1 MTGRPVE
8 LHPEDLQVKEHGLE
22 REGKLAIRAARRLGV
37 VGVLGAMGA
46 LLLSSSALG
55 AVIEPNTFGDEN
67 GGGGSCSLR
76 EAVLSA
82 NTDTAFGGC
91 SAGAGPDTIPLG
103 GGTFVLSIPPGTT
116 GDDKI
121 EGDLDVA
128 GPLTITHT
136 GLAPAVIDGN
146 GIDRVVQVLPTGNL
160 TASGLTIR
168 DGRTGQSGAGIRNE
182 GSLNISSATVTGNES
197 TASFG
202 GGIANTSTGTL
213 VLTNVTISGNR
224 AENDSGG
231 IDQGPGGQANLNNV
245 TITGNTADTNG
256 NGGGGGGLVAK
267 GTVNLRNTI
276 IAGNKDF
283 SEPGVGASPNCS
295 GGPISRGNNLIADGT
310 GCGFA
315 SRNGDQINVKP
326 LLGPLANNGGST
338 FTHALLAGSPAINAG
353 AKGDTPTDQRG
364 VPRKAADIGAY
375 EFARC
380 GGRVVNRVGTSGKDK
395 LVGTNKADGI
405 LGLGGKDIL
414 KGRAG
419 GDGLCGGKGKDTLIG
434 GKGKDKLKGGKGKD
448 KLKGGPGKDVQI
460 Q

>member
-1 MTGRPVE
+1 
-8 LHPEDLQVKEHGLE
+8 
-22 REGKLAIRAARRLGV
+22 
-37 VGVLGAMGA
+37 MGA
-46 LLLSSSALG
+46 LLVSSPALG
-55 AVIEPNTFGDEN
+55 AVITPTTFGDEN
-67 GGGGSCSLR
+67 GGGADCSLR
-76 EAVLSA
+76 EAILAA
-82 NTDTAFGGC
+82 NTDAAFGGC
-91 SAGAGPDTIPLG
+91 PAGGGADTIPLG
-103 GGTFVLSIPPGTT
+103 AGTYGLSIPPGTT
-116 GDDKI
+116 GDGSL

-136 GLAPAVIDGN
+136 GLASAVIDGN
-146 GIDRVVQVLPTGNL
+146 GIDRVLQVLPTGNL

-168 DGRTGQSGAGIRNE
+168 NGRTTQSGAGIRNE
-182 GSLNISSATVTGNES
+182 GNLNLSSATLTGNET

-202 GGIANTSTGTL
+202 GGIANASTGSL

-231 IDQGPGGQANLNNV
+231 IDQGPAGQANLNNV
-245 TITGNTADTNG
+245 TITGNTADTDA

-295 GGPISRGNNLIADGT
+295 GSPISQGNNLIADRT

-315 SRNGDQINVKP
+315 PRGGDETNVKP

-338 FTHALLAGSPAINAG
+338 LTHALLAGSPAINAG
-353 AKGDTPTDQRG
+353 GKGATPADQRG
-364 VPRKAADIGAY
+364 VPRRAPDIGAY

-380 GGRVVNRVGTSGKDK
+380 GGRVVNRVGTSGMDT
-395 LVGTNKADGI
+395 LVGTKRADGI
-405 LGLGGKDIL
+405 LGLGGMDIL
-414 KGRAG
+414 QGRAG
-419 GDGLCGGKGKDTLIG
+419 TDGLCGGNGKDTLLGGKGKDTLV
-434 GKGKDKLKGGKGKD
+434 GGKGKD

>member
-1 MTGRPVE
+1 
-8 LHPEDLQVKEHGLE
+8 
-22 REGKLAIRAARRLGV
+22 
-37 VGVLGAMGA
+37 MGA
-46 LLLSSSALG
+46 LLLSSPALG
-55 AVIEPNTFGDEN
+55 AVITPSTFGDEN
-67 GGGGSCSLR
+67 GGGADCSLR
-76 EAVLSA
+76 EAILAA
-82 NTDTAFGGC
+82 NTDAAFGGC
-91 SAGAGPDTIPLG
+91 PAGGGADTIPLG
-103 GGTFVLSIPPGTT
+103 AGTYGLSIPAGTT
-116 GDDKI
+116 GDGSL

-146 GIDRVVQVLPTGNL
+146 GIDRVVHVLPTGNL

-168 DGRTGQSGAGIRNE
+168 NGRTTLSGAGIRNE
-182 GSLNISSATVTGNES
+182 GNLNLSSATLTGNET

-202 GGIANTSTGTL
+202 GGIANASMGSL

-245 TITGNTADTNG
+245 TITGNTADSDA
-256 NGGGGGGLVAK
+256 NGGGGGGLMAK
-267 GTVNLRNTI
+267 GTVKLRNTI

-283 SEPGVGASPNCS
+283 SAPGVGASPNC
-295 GGPISRGNNLIADGT
+295 GGNPISQGNNLIADRT
-310 GCGFA
+310 GCDFA
-315 SRNGDQINVKP
+315 PRGGDKLDVNP

-338 FTHALLAGSPAINAG
+338 LTHALLAGSPAINAG
-353 AKGDTPTDQRG
+353 AKGVTPADQRG
-364 VPRKAADIGAY
+364 VPRRTPDIGAY

-395 LVGTNKADGI
+395 LVGTRKADGI

-419 GDGLCGGKGKDTLIG
+419 SDGLCGGKGKDTLIGGKGKDTLIG
-434 GKGKDKLKGGKGKD
+434 GKGKDKLKGG
-448 KLKGGPGKDVQI
+448 PGKDVQI

>member
-1 MTGRPVE
+1 LVTRT
-8 LHPEDLQVKEHGLE
+8 
-22 REGKLAIRAARRLGV
+22 ARRLGI
-37 VGVLGAMGA
+37 VGVLGALGA
-46 LLLSSSALG
+46 LLLSSPALG
-55 AVIEPNTFGDEN
+55 AVITPTTFGDEN
-67 GGGGSCSLR
+67 GGGTDCSLR
-76 EAVLSA
+76 EAILA
-82 NTDTAFGGC
+82 ADTDAAFGGC
-91 SAGAGPDTIPLG
+91 PAGGGADTIPLG
-103 GGTFVLSIPPGTT
+103 AGTYGLSIPPGST
-116 GDDKI
+116 GDGSL

-168 DGRTGQSGAGIRNE
+168 NGRTTQSGAGIRNE
-182 GSLNISSATVTGNES
+182 GNVNLSNATLTGNES

-231 IDQGPGGQANLNNV
+231 LDQGPGGQANLNNV

-256 NGGGGGGLVAK
+256 NGGGGGGVVAK
-267 GTVNLRNTI
+267 GTVNLRSTI
-276 IAGNKDF
+276 IAGNNDI
-283 SEPGVGASPNCS
+283 SEPGVGASPNCIGS
-295 GGPISRGNNLIADGT
+295 PISQGNNLIADRT
-310 GCGFA
+310 GCAFA
-315 SRNGDQINVKP
+315 PRGGDLTNVKP

-353 AKGDTPTDQRG
+353 GRGVTPADQRG
-364 VPRKAADIGAY
+364 VPRRAPDIGAY
-375 EFARC
+375 EFAKC
-380 GGRVVNRVGTSGKDK
+380 GGRVVDRVGTSGKDK
-395 LVGTNKADGI
+395 LLGTKKANGI

-419 GDGLCGGKGKDTLIG
+419 TDGLCGGKGKDTLMG
-434 GKGKDKLKGGKGKD
+434 GKGKDVC
-448 KLKGGPGKDVQI
+448 KGGPGKDKLRCGPGKDMQI

>member
-1 MTGRPVE
+1 MM
-8 LHPEDLQVKEHGLE
+8 
-22 REGKLAIRAARRLGV
+22 RAAERLGV
-37 VGVLGAMGA
+37 VGVLGSLGA

-67 GGGGSCSLR
+67 GGGGGCSLR

-82 NTDTAFGGC
+82 NTDSAFGGC
-91 SAGAGPDTIPLG
+91 PAGAGADTIPLA
-103 GGTFVLSIPPGTT
+103 GGTYVLSIPPGTT
-116 GDDKI
+116 GDGNL

-136 GLAPAVIDGN
+136 GLAPAVIDGS
-146 GIDRVVQVLPTGNL
+146 GIDRVLHVLPTGSL

-168 DGRTGQSGAGIRNE
+168 NGRTTQSGAGSRNE
-182 GSLNISSATVTGNES
+182 GSLNLSDATLTGNET

-202 GGIANTSTGTL
+202 GGIANAGAGSL
-213 VLTNVTISGNR
+213 ALTNVTISGNR

-231 IDQGPGGQANLNNV
+231 IDEGPDGHATLNNV
-245 TITGNTADTNG
+245 TITGNTADTDG
-256 NGGGGGGLVAK
+256 DGGSGGGLRAK
-267 GTVNLRNTI
+267 GTVNLRNTL
-276 IAGNKDF
+276 IAGNQDF
-283 SEPGVGASPNCS
+283 SAPGVGASPDCAGS
-295 GGPISRGNNLIADGT
+295 LTSQGNNLIGDRT

-315 SRNGDQINVKP
+315 PRGGDLTNVRA

-338 FTHALLAGSPAINAG
+338 FTHALLPGSPAINAG
-353 AKGDTPTDQRG
+353 AKGVTSVDQRG
-364 VPRKAADIGAY
+364 VPRRASDIGAY

-395 LVGTNKADGI
+395 LVGTKKADGI
-405 LGLGGKDIL
+405 LGFGGKDVL

-419 GDGLCGGKGKDTLIG
+419 GDGLCGGKGRDRLFG

-448 KLKGGPGKDVQI
+448 KLRGGPGKDVQI

>member
-1 MTGRPVE
+1 LVTRT
-8 LHPEDLQVKEHGLE
+8 
-22 REGKLAIRAARRLGV
+22 ARRLGI
-37 VGVLGAMGA
+37 VGVLGALGA
-46 LLLSSSALG
+46 LLLSSPALG
-55 AVIEPNTFGDEN
+55 AVITPTTFGDEN
-67 GGGGSCSLR
+67 GGGADCSLR
-76 EAVLSA
+76 EAILAA
-82 NTDTAFGGC
+82 NTDAAFGGC
-91 SAGAGPDTIPLG
+91 PAGGGADTIPLG
-103 GGTFVLSIPPGTT
+103 AGTYGLSIPPGTT
-116 GDDKI
+116 GDGSL
-121 EGDLDVA
+121 EGDLDVV
-128 GPLTITHT
+128 GPLTIMHT

-168 DGRTGQSGAGIRNE
+168 NGRTTQSGAGIRNE
-182 GSLNISSATVTGNES
+182 GNVNLSNATLTGNES

-231 IDQGPGGQANLNNV
+231 LDQGPGGQANLNNV

-256 NGGGGGGLVAK
+256 NGGGGGGVVAK

-276 IAGNKDF
+276 IAGNNDI
-283 SEPGVGASPNCS
+283 SEPGVGASPNCIGS
-295 GGPISRGNNLIADGT
+295 PISQGNNLIADRT
-310 GCGFA
+310 GCAFA
-315 SRNGDQINVKP
+315 PRGGDLTNVKP

-353 AKGDTPTDQRG
+353 GRGVTPADQRG
-364 VPRKAADIGAY
+364 VPRRAPDIGAY
-375 EFARC
+375 EFAKC
-380 GGRVVNRVGTSGKDK
+380 GGRVVDRVGTSGKDK
-395 LVGTNKADGI
+395 LLGTKKANGV

-419 GDGLCGGKGKDTLIG
+419 TDGLCGGKGKDTLMG
-434 GKGKDKLKGGKGKD
+434 GKGKDVC
-448 KLKGGPGKDVQI
+448 KGGPGKDKLRCGPGKDMQI